1 MHIVSPFHE
10 PPKERASLRNDF
22 NTASLVW
29 FAYYTGLTV
38 LSFAEIQRTV
48 SFHAC
53 PCSDASTWTPQC
65 YLRPAVSVGQ
75 GAGLL
80 RPWARHS
87 RPPAPSA
94 RDGGAQVPGCPW
106 TREIQPTVEL
116 GLGSLGKPFFL
127 NSCALF
133 FQRTWNINFP
143 EGFENAIIAQ
153 SSGFCFIPCP
163 LFLSTK

>member
-1 MHIVSPFHE
+1 MSPFHK
-10 PPKERASLRNDF
+10 PPKERATLRNDF

-29 FAYYTGLTV
+29 FAYYIGLTV
-38 LSFAEIQRTV
+38 LSFAEIHWTV

-53 PCSDASTWTPQC
+53 PCSDSSIWTSQC
-65 YLRPAVSVGQ
+65 YLRPAVSAGE

-87 RPPAPSA
+87 SLPAPSA
-94 RDGGAQVPGCPW
+94 RDGGALAPW
-106 TREIQPTVEL
+106 TRAVQHTAEL

-133 FQRTWNINFP
+133 FQRAWNINFL
-143 EGFENAIIAQ
+143 EGFKNAIIAQ
-153 SSGFCFIPCP
+153 YPGFCFIPCP